1 MYKEERMLY
10 VKVPK
15 EIKEYEEKM
24 IAGLST
30 RQLLWGLLAIISSVV
45 SYFLFSLIIG
55 SEIASWITIFIGI
68 PLFACGFIDY
78 QGMPMSK
85 FIKVF
90 FNYYSKK
97 QLLLYENE
105 CIDMEDN
112 EYEKTFSRK
121 QKRNAAK
128 ERKNLREDQDF

>member
-1 MYKEERMLY
+1 MLY

-30 RQLLWGLLAIISSVV
+30 RQLLWGILAIVCSVA
-45 SYFLFSLIIG
+45 SYFLFSFIIG

-97 QLLLYENE
+97 QLLLYDNE
-105 CIDMEDN
+105 CMDMEVN
-112 EYEKTFSRK
+112 NYENKLSRK
-121 QKRNAAK
+121 QKRINAK
-128 ERKNLREDQDF
+128 ERKKLKEDQEF